1 MKLYH
6 RFYSNKKVIFHLRAE
21 MSEEPPKSNG
31 EAGMSNTDAHTAKG
45 VLVLLDNLEQFDHAR
60 LSSSD
65 VP

>member
-1 MKLYH
+1 
-6 RFYSNKKVIFHLRAE
+6 

>member
-1 MKLYH
+1 
-6 RFYSNKKVIFHLRAE
+6 

-31 EAGMSNTDAHTAKG
+31 EAGMSNTDPHTAKG
-45 VLVLLDNLEQFDHAR
+45 VFVLLDHLKQFDHAR